1 MAKYFQGILGPFQGK
16 VGTVVGY
23 MWRDK
28 WCMRARPRCYHDRQS
43 DAQLAQRSRFKQM
56 IQFASPATPLLKRGL
71 RAMAAAEGLTE
82 GNCFLRINHGC
93 FPGESGN
100 SGNSGISGF
109 SGIDYRGLQFSR
121 GTLPAVQGVE
131 YERGEGGA
139 VEVRWARGLGRGSDT
154 VHVYAYCPAAATGL
168 AVAAAERGRR
178 GVRFLLPEGFAM
190 EEVHLWVFAEGKDG
204 NVSATQYATPKEAD
218 ASPTLPTAF
227 GGGDAEPQYR
237 SKALDT
243 SAESDSPP
251 GGQSP
256 DGPTMP
262 MSHIIRR

>member
-93 FPGESGN
+93 FPGEAGYSGN
-100 SGNSGISGF
+100 SR
-109 SGIDYRGLQFSR
+109 IDYRGLQFSR

-154 VHVYAYCPAAATGL
+154 VHVYAYCPAASTGL
-168 AVAAAERGRR
+168 VVAAAERGRK
-178 GVRFLLPEGFAM
+178 GVRFLLPADFAM
-190 EEVHLWVFAEGKDG
+190 EEVHLWVFAEGKEG
-204 NVSATQYATPKEAD
+204 AVSATTYAEPSASSESIDTECVAD
-218 ASPTLPTAF
+218 DGQAGPLAVGF
-227 GGGDAEPQYR
+227 GRVGGVGAEGGGVAELGR
-237 SKALDT
+237 
-243 SAESDSPP
+243 P
-251 GGQSP
+251 GRG
-256 DGPTMP
+256 
-262 MSHIIRR
+262 

>member
-43 DAQLAQRSRFKQM
+43 EAQLAQRSRFKQM

-93 FPGESGN
+93 FPGEAGN
-100 SGNSGISGF
+100 SGN

-243 SAESDSPP
+243 SAESESPP

>member
-93 FPGESGN
+93 FPGEA
-100 SGNSGISGF
+100 GISGIF
-109 SGIDYRGLQFSR
+109 RKFRIFRDR
-121 GTLPAVQGVE
+121 LPRASVLA
-131 YERGEGGA
+131 RDAACGA
-139 VEVRWARGLGRGSDT
+139 GR
-154 VHVYAYCPAAATGL
+154 
-168 AVAAAERGRR
+168 
-178 GVRFLLPEGFAM
+178 
-190 EEVHLWVFAEGKDG
+190 
-204 NVSATQYATPKEAD
+204 
-218 ASPTLPTAF
+218 
-227 GGGDAEPQYR
+227 
-237 SKALDT
+237 
-243 SAESDSPP
+243 
-251 GGQSP
+251 
-256 DGPTMP
+256 
-262 MSHIIRR
+262 

>member
-43 DAQLAQRSRFKQM
+43 EAQLAQRSRFKQM

-93 FPGESGN
+93 FPGF
-100 SGNSGISGF
+100 SGF

-154 VHVYAYCPAAATGL
+154 VHVYAYCPAASTGL

-178 GVRFLLPEGFAM
+178 GVRFLLPADFAM
-190 EEVHLWVFAEGKDG
+190 EEVHLWVFAEGKEG
-204 NVSATQYATPKEAD
+204 AVSATTYAEPSASSESIDTECVAD
-218 ASPTLPTAF
+218 DGQAGPLAVGF
-227 GGGDAEPQYR
+227 GRVGGVGAEGGGVAEFADVAR
-237 SKALDT
+237 
-243 SAESDSPP
+243 
-251 GGQSP
+251 G
-256 DGPTMP
+256 DG
-262 MSHIIRR
+262 

>member
-43 DAQLAQRSRFKQM
+43 EAQLAQRSRFKQM

-93 FPGESGN
+93 FPGEAGN
-100 SGNSGISGF
+100 SGNSGY

>member
-43 DAQLAQRSRFKQM
+43 EAQLAQRSRFKQM

-93 FPGESGN
+93 FPGEP
-100 SGNSGISGF
+100 GNSGISGY

-131 YERGEGGA
+131 FERGEGGA
-139 VEVRWARGLGRGSDT
+139 VEVRWARGLGRGSDM

-178 GVRFLLPEGFAM
+178 GVRFLLPESFAM

-204 NVSATQYATPKEAD
+204 AVSATTYAEPSASSESIDTECVAD
-218 ASPTLPTAF
+218 DGQAGPLAVGF
-227 GGGDAEPQYR
+227 GRVGGVGAEGGGVAEFADVAR
-237 SKALDT
+237 
-243 SAESDSPP
+243 
-251 GGQSP
+251 G
-256 DGPTMP
+256 DG
-262 MSHIIRR
+262 

>member
-43 DAQLAQRSRFKQM
+43 EAQLAQRSRFKQM

-93 FPGESGN
+93 FPGESGKP
-100 SGNSGISGF
+100 GNSGISGF

-154 VHVYAYCPAAATGL
+154 VHVYAYCPAASTGL

-178 GVRFLLPEGFAM
+178 GVRFLLPADFAM
-190 EEVHLWVFAEGKDG
+190 EEVHLWVFAEGKEG
-204 NVSATQYATPKEAD
+204 AVSATTYAEPSASSESIDTECVAD
-218 ASPTLPTAF
+218 DGQAGPLAVGF
-227 GGGDAEPQYR
+227 GRVGGVGAEGGGVAEFADVAR
-237 SKALDT
+237 
-243 SAESDSPP
+243 
-251 GGQSP
+251 G
-256 DGPTMP
+256 DG
-262 MSHIIRR
+262 

>member
-43 DAQLAQRSRFKQM
+43 EAQLAQRSRFKQM

-93 FPGESGN
+93 FPGEPGN
-100 SGNSGISGF
+100 SGYSGN

-243 SAESDSPP
+243 SAESESPP

>member
-93 FPGESGN
+93 FPGEAGN
-100 SGNSGISGF
+100 SGN

-131 YERGEGGA
+131 FERGEGGA
-139 VEVRWARGLGRGSDT
+139 VEVRWARGLGRGSDM

-204 NVSATQYATPKEAD
+204 AVSATTYAEPSASSESIDTECVAD
-218 ASPTLPTAF
+218 DGQAGPLAVGF
-227 GGGDAEPQYR
+227 GRVGGVGAEGGGVAEFADVAR
-237 SKALDT
+237 
-243 SAESDSPP
+243 
-251 GGQSP
+251 G
-256 DGPTMP
+256 DG
-262 MSHIIRR
+262 

>member
-43 DAQLAQRSRFKQM
+43 EAQLAQRSRFKQM

-93 FPGESGN
+93 FPGEPGN
-100 SGNSGISGF
+100 SGYSGN

-154 VHVYAYCPAAATGL
+154 VHVYAYCPAASTGL

-204 NVSATQYATPKEAD
+204 AVSATTYAEPSASSESIDTECVAD
-218 ASPTLPTAF
+218 DGQAGPLAVGF
-227 GGGDAEPQYR
+227 GRVGGVGAEGGGVAEFADVAR
-237 SKALDT
+237 
-243 SAESDSPP
+243 
-251 GGQSP
+251 G
-256 DGPTMP
+256 DG
-262 MSHIIRR
+262 